1 MAKWQIWRSCILF
14 LVLLGLFGHFAVEAI
29 CVAPG
34 AETVIACQTQ
44 ASNTTTELDA
54 VTSHT
59 GFVPPLHVILY
70 LPALVSVIVFAH
82 YALPIFAV
90 SPLLPPPINQ

>member
-1 MAKWQIWRSCILF
+1 MAKWQIGRSCILF

-29 CVAPG
+29 CVTPG

-44 ASNTTTELDA
+44 ASATTGPDTA
-54 VTSHT
+54 TFHT

-70 LPALVSVIVFAH
+70 LPALVSVIVLAH
-82 YALPIFAV
+82 YAPPIFAV